1 MNYRFQEIMKM
12 VVPGFLLIIFVVLFN
27 SAYEVELYGEIGKAA
42 KHIQPLPHNLLVIV
56 LPFIAFIIGYI
67 VNMVASFCERYS
79 YKLNII
85 DRPSHKLLKN
95 ETLFTKEQ
103 RKKLVGLINH
113 PDEYNI
119 CREQAGRIFKK
130 VKEIHKRSHDVD
142 EFYYQSMMARN
153 IFGAYSVGML
163 YGIIMVFRKSLS
175 FPEYGW
181 LWVSSV
187 VLWICLFLQW
197 ERNNKTYARIL
208 MSEYLA
214 SAD

>member
-103 RKKLVGLINH
+103 RMKLVGLINH